1 MMKHSFFL
9 SFACCFIG
17 VALCGEFNIM
27 DHGAK
32 ADGKTDDAQVGI
44 V

>member
-1 MMKHSFFL
+1 MKHSFFL
-9 SFACCFIG
+9 SFICYFIG
-17 VALCGEFNIM
+17 VALGGEFNIM

-32 ADGKTDDAQVGI
+32 ADGKTDDAQVGK